1 MKKRVQKKMNLQMR
15 KRKKNRLY
23 DIIGNT
29 CIVCLSIGL
38 VGKGVCYQIR

>member
-1 MKKRVQKKMNLQMR
+1 MKKRVQRKMNPWMK
-15 KRKKNRLY
+15 KRRKNRLY

-29 CIVCLSIGL
+29 YIVCLSIGL